1 MPRTV
6 RCIDSNAPKRRN
18 AMFTPGH
25 AGASAYARVGVETG
39 VMGASPH
46 RLIAMLYQGAR
57 QAIAHARLHLQQGNV
72 AARGEAI
79 GKAIRIVE
87 SGLQQA
93 LNLEVGGDIASR
105 LDSLYTYMCRR
116 LLQANVD
123 ASEPMLIEVDGLL
136 ATLEDAWTGIAPE
149 VARMNAQAVT
159 EQAR

>member
-1 MPRTV
+1 
-6 RCIDSNAPKRRN
+6 
-18 AMFTPGH
+18 MFTPGH

>member
-1 MPRTV
+1 
-6 RCIDSNAPKRRN
+6 
-18 AMFTPGH
+18 MFTPGH

-57 QAIAHARLHLQQGNV
+57 QAIAHARLYLQQGNV

>member
-1 MPRTV
+1 
-6 RCIDSNAPKRRN
+6 
-18 AMFTPGH
+18 MFTPGH

-72 AARGEAI
+72 AARGQAI
-79 GKAIRIVE
+79 GKALRLVE